1 MTPKTQT
8 IKPNVKAMIT
18 SGRTMV
24 PPNTHGIVDLKML
37 EAAAVWVA
45 SSSNTEWIVL
55 SMEIGAIV

>member
-18 SGRTMV
+18 RGRTMV
-24 PPNTHGIVDLKML
+24 PPNTHGIVDLIML
-37 EAAAVWVA
+37 EAAAAWLA

-55 SMEIGAIV
+55 SMEIGGTV